1 MDERGFCHQHPGQQL
16 LNPPYGELF
25 RGRRAGMRA
34 QRQVQQPPSSAGE
47 SAELP
52 APELCRFLLDRTG
65 PPGQTPSC
73 MLSPAS
79 PALAS
84 LRIQGPPWDPK
95 QQQKKEADRQ
105 EESKLPT
112 FGIPHHDHHGLVAA
126 HSRPQFPHVTRSR
139 WTRLSRPCWCAGSLP
154 GSSEPPAPS
163 VPAWGWG

>member
-1 MDERGFCHQHPGQQL
+1 MW
-16 LNPPYGELF
+16 
-25 RGRRAGMRA
+25 A

-52 APELCRFLLDRTG
+52 APELCCFLLDRTG

-112 FGIPHHDHHGLVAA
+112 FGIPHHDTMGWWLPTLGP
-126 HSRPQFPHVTRSR
+126 SFPM
-139 WTRLSRPCWCAGSLP
+139 
-154 GSSEPPAPS
+154 
-163 VPAWGWG
+163 